1 MADTDTPYST
11 SGVAGKLLTESLKM
25 VCPNCAGDIFCV
37 AEDCVDRN
45 TLQAYETGYGAAGA
59 DVILFLCVCCG
70 TEHGRAKTL
79 FETAQ

>member
-11 SGVAGKLLTESLKM
+11 HGVAGKLLTETLKM
-25 VCPNCAGDIFCV
+25 VCPVCAGDTFMV

-45 TLQAYETGYGAAGA
+45 DLQSWETGYGAAGA
-59 DVILFLCVCCG
+59 DVILFLCAGCG
-70 TEHGRAKTL
+70 TEHGRAKTI